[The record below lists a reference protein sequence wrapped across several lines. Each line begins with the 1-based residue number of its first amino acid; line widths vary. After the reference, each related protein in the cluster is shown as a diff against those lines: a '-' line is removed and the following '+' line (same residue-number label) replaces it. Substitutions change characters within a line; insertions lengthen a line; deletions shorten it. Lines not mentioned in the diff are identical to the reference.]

1 MIKNRQQNFQK
12 TTKGQNMSKWRKW
25 QKDKNAE
32 KTKFNLSLHLRWAWG
47 QIDRV
52 PGDWGGSC
60 RHFPHS
66 WCGSPSA
73 VVRMRWGVGRGGV
86 GGGGG
91 GGGEVGG
98 GGGGGPQRRLRD
110 PPDVYSRLMRCSGSG
125 GPGTQR
131 CASQREVT
139 QRVEA
144 PKPFLGLCSRELGSV
159 GRGRSD
165 KRETKLGDEAVLVTF
180 GRGCSSG
187 W

>member
-1 MIKNRQQNFQK
+1 
-12 TTKGQNMSKWRKW
+12 MSKWQKW
-25 QKDKNAE
+25 QKDKNDE
-32 KTKFNLSLHLRWAWG
+32 KTKFNLPPHLRWAWG

-73 VVRMRWGVGRGGV
+73 VVRMRWGVGRGG

-91 GGGEVGG
+91 GGGE
-98 GGGGGPQRRLRD
+98 GGPQRRLRD

-131 CASQREVT
+131 CASQRGGVT

-144 PKPFLGLCSRELGSV
+144 PKPFLGLYSCELGSV

-165 KRETKLGDEAVLVTF
+165 KRENKLVDEAVLVTF